1 MARPETPETDK
12 LQKVYNEHPDVQE
25 FLQWLL
31 EGGMIPRISKVETIA
46 RYYKI
51 DLSKAA
57 EETRAYLEY
66 YQAIRNQIE
75 EKKEALDYG
84 KCYSE
89 KPEADGQHCNC
100 WWDCCGGCCF
110 CGWAVS
116 PEVYDY
122 MKSGS
127 EENNAR

>member
-66 YQAIRNQIE
+66 YQTH
-75 EKKEALDYG
+75 
-84 KCYSE
+84 
-89 KPEADGQHCNC
+89 PTP
-100 WWDCCGGCCF
+100 
-110 CGWAVS
+110 VS
-116 PEVYDY
+116 YTHLTLPTTPYV
-122 MKSGS
+122 
-127 EENNAR
+127 